1 MKVENL
7 ITWTLMAAGFL
18 GIVWWGGIS
27 MEFQRGCEA
36 SCGEDRALTP
46 IMDFQEVCLCDEG
59 HGKWRRVNVR

>member
-18 GIVWWGGIS
+18 GIAWWGGIS
-27 MEFQRGCEA
+27 MDFQRRCEA

-46 IMDFQEVCLCDEG
+46 VVDLQEVCFCDEG
-59 HGKWRRVNVR
+59 HGKWRRVSVR